1 MKIFTVMEDCSDD
14 NSPPNTVSIPRRHSC
29 SKGAAEMFCV
39 QAADSVISTGDPYIC
54 SSKKPVS
61 SRLPVI
67 LFNTGMN
74 VQSLLL
80 CASSSSTG
88 RFQSSFNELLAS
100 DKKDFSSDSILS
112 LCR

>member
-14 NSPPNTVSIPRRHSC
+14 NSPPKTVSIPRRHSC

-39 QAADSVISTGDPYIC
+39 QAPDSVISIGDPYIC
-54 SSKKPVS
+54 SNKKPVS

-67 LFNTGMN
+67 LFNTGMD
-74 VQSLLL
+74 VEGLVL
-80 CASSSSTG
+80 CPSSSSAG
-88 RFQSSFNELLAS
+88 RFQSSFSKLLAS